1 MSYGFYALLAFI
13 PILIALILMVG
24 LRWPS
29 TRAMPIAWIS
39 AAILAFS
46 VWELEPLR
54 IAALSIQ
61 GFITAAGVLIIVFGA
76 LLIYYTLQ
84 ASGAMETI
92 QAGMQ
97 KITPDRRLQAII
109 IGFMFGAFI
118 EGAAGFGTPAALAAP
133 LLMGLGFPP
142 LCAAIICLVFNSVPV
157 TFGAVGTPVIQ
168 GFIPI
173 QNMAYSVLITINP
186 NAINFDVFKHIGEF
200 ATLMHLP
207 MLFLLPIGMLGF
219 MTRYFGK
226 NKSWKEG
233 FAVWKYCLMASV
245 CFGIPYLIIAWTLG
259 PEIPSLIGG
268 LLGLGVLVFLTKKGI
283 FVPKDVWVFESQ
295 DKWDREWSGSI
306 HTEDVKEFKEHMS
319 QVKAWMP
326 YILCGLFLVI
336 TRVPQFGLKAIVTD
350 PMFNIGLSNI
360 LGVEGISSYI
370 AILNLPGTIPFILVS
385 IITIFIHGM
394 LKDDEIGSNKVSTAW
409 GTAIRKMT
417 APTIALL
424 SAVALVSIFR
434 GTDATTVKELIY
446 HGRGVSMPLAMAI
459 TISDF
464 TGSAWPLL
472 ASYIGGL
479 GAFITGSNTV
489 SDLLFSNFQWDVAQ
503 TLNYNYWQS
512 IVILAAQGV
521 GGAMG
526 NMICVHNVVSVCAV
540 LGMIGH
546 EGAIIRRTFWPFL
559 IYGIPAG
566 IIAILLVN
574 GLIL

>member
-1 MSYGFYALLAFI
+1 MSFGFYAVLAFI

-29 TRAMPIAWIS
+29 TRAMPLAWLS
-39 AAILAFS
+39 AAVLAFA
-46 VWELEPLR
+46 VWDLDVIR
-54 IAALSIQ
+54 IAALSVQ
-61 GFITAAGVLIIVFGA
+61 GFITAFGVLIIVFGA

-168 GFIPI
+168 GFKPI
-173 QNMAYSVLITINP
+173 QDIAYEALKVIAP
-186 NAINFDVFKHIGEF
+186 QAVPADVYNHIGEF
-200 ATLMHLP
+200 VSIMHLP

-219 MTRYFGK
+219 MTRFFGK

-233 FAVWKYCLMASV
+233 FAVWKYCIMASI
-245 CFGIPYLIIAWTLG
+245 CFGIPYIAISWTLG

-268 LLGLGVLVFLTKKGI
+268 LLGLGVLVYLTKKGI
-283 FVPKDVWVFESQ
+283 CVPKDVWLFE
-295 DKWDREWSGSI
+295 DRTHWAADWSGTI
-306 HTEDVKEFKEHMS
+306 TAENVHEFKEHMS

-326 YILCGLFLVI
+326 YILCGLFLVL
-336 TRVPQFGLKAIVTD
+336 TRVPQFGLKSIITD
-350 PMFNIGLSNI
+350 PMFNLGLSNI
-360 LGVEGISSYI
+360 LGVEGVNSYI
-370 AILNLPGTIPFILVS
+370 AVLNLPGTIPFILVS

-394 LKDDEIGSNKVSTAW
+394 MKDDEIGSNKVSRAW
-409 GTAIRKMT
+409 GTAIAKMK

-434 GTDATTVKELIY
+434 GTDATTVEALLY
-446 HGRGVSMPLAMAI
+446 NGRGVSMPLAMAI
-459 TISDF
+459 EISRL
-464 TGSAWPLL
+464 TGDSWALL

-489 SDLLFSNFQWDVAQ
+489 SDLLFANFQWDVAE
-503 TLNYNYWQS
+503 TLGYNYWQS
-512 IVILAAQGV
+512 IYILAAQGV

-546 EGAIIRRTFWPFL
+546 EGAIIRKTFWPFL
-559 IYGIPAG
+559 VYGIPTG
-566 IIAILLVN
+566 IIAFLLAM
-574 GLIL
+574 

>member
-1 MSYGFYALLAFI
+1 MSFGFYAVLAFI

-29 TRAMPIAWIS
+29 TRAMPLAWLS
-39 AAILAFS
+39 AAVLAFA
-46 VWELEPLR
+46 VWDLDVIR
-54 IAALSIQ
+54 IAALSVQ
-61 GFITAAGVLIIVFGA
+61 GFITAFGVLIIVFGA

-168 GFIPI
+168 GFKPI
-173 QNMAYSVLITINP
+173 QDIAYEALKVIDP
-186 NAINFDVFKHIGEF
+186 QAVPADVYNHIGEF
-200 ATLMHLP
+200 VSIMHLP

-219 MTRYFGK
+219 MTRFFGK

-233 FAVWKYCLMASV
+233 FAVWKYCIMASI
-245 CFGIPYLIIAWTLG
+245 CFGIPYIIIAWTLG

-268 LLGLGVLVFLTKKGI
+268 LLGLGVLVFLTKKGVC
-283 FVPKDVWVFESQ
+283 VPKDVWLFE
-295 DKWDREWSGSI
+295 DRTHWAADWSGTI
-306 HTEDVKEFKEHMS
+306 TAENVHEFKEHMS

-326 YILCGLFLVI
+326 YILCGLFLVL
-336 TRVPQFGLKAIVTD
+336 TRVPQFGLKSIITD
-350 PMFNIGLSNI
+350 PMFNLGLSNI
-360 LGVEGISSYI
+360 LGVEGVSSYI

-394 LKDDEIGSNKVSTAW
+394 MKDDEIGSNKVSRAW
-409 GTAIRKMT
+409 GTAIAKMK

-434 GTDATTVKELIY
+434 GTDATTVEALLY
-446 HGRGVSMPLAMAI
+446 NGRGVSMPLAMAI
-459 TISDF
+459 EISRL
-464 TGSAWPLL
+464 TGDSWALL

-489 SDLLFSNFQWDVAQ
+489 SDLLFANFQWDVAE
-503 TLNYNYWQS
+503 TLGYNYWQS
-512 IVILAAQGV
+512 IYILAAQGV

-546 EGAIIRRTFWPFL
+546 EGAIIRKTFWPFL
-559 IYGIPAG
+559 VYGIPTG
-566 IIAILLVN
+566 IIAFLLAM
-574 GLIL
+574 

>member
-1 MSYGFYALLAFI
+1 MSFGFYAVLAFI

-29 TRAMPIAWIS
+29 TRAMPLAWLS
-39 AAILAFS
+39 AAVLAFA
-46 VWELEPLR
+46 VWDLDVIR
-54 IAALSIQ
+54 IAALSVQ
-61 GFITAAGVLIIVFGA
+61 GFITAFGVLIIVFGA

-168 GFIPI
+168 GFKPI
-173 QNMAYSVLITINP
+173 QDIAYEALKVIDP
-186 NAINFDVFKHIGEF
+186 QAVPADVYNHIGQF
-200 ATLMHLP
+200 VSVMHLP

-219 MTRYFGK
+219 MTRFFGK

-233 FAVWKYCLMASV
+233 FAVWKYCIMASI

-268 LLGLGVLVFLTKKGI
+268 LLGLGVLVFLTKKGVC
-283 FVPKDVWVFESQ
+283 VPKDVWLFE
-295 DKWDREWSGSI
+295 DRTHWAADWSGTI
-306 HTEDVKEFKEHMS
+306 TAENVHEFKEHMS

-326 YILCGLFLVI
+326 YILCGLFLVL
-336 TRVPQFGLKAIVTD
+336 TRVPQFGLKSIITD
-350 PMFNIGLSNI
+350 PMFNVGLSNI
-360 LGVEGISSYI
+360 LGVEGVSSYI

-394 LKDDEIGSNKVSTAW
+394 MKDDEIGSNKVSRAW
-409 GTAIRKMT
+409 GTAIAKMK

-434 GTDATTVKELIY
+434 GTDATTVEALLY
-446 HGRGVSMPLAMAI
+446 NGRGVSMPLAMAI
-459 TISDF
+459 EISRL
-464 TGSAWPLL
+464 TGDSWALL

-489 SDLLFSNFQWDVAQ
+489 SDLLFANFQWDVAE
-503 TLNYNYWQS
+503 TLGYNYWQS
-512 IVILAAQGV
+512 IYILAAQGV

-546 EGAIIRRTFWPFL
+546 EGAIIRKTFWPFL
-559 IYGIPAG
+559 VYGIPTG
-566 IIAILLVN
+566 IIAFLLAM
-574 GLIL
+574 

>member
-1 MSYGFYALLAFI
+1 MSFGFYAVLAFI

-29 TRAMPIAWIS
+29 TRAMPLAWLS
-39 AAILAFS
+39 AAVLAFA
-46 VWELEPLR
+46 VWDLDVIR
-54 IAALSIQ
+54 IAALSVQ
-61 GFITAAGVLIIVFGA
+61 GFITAFGVLIIVFGA

-168 GFIPI
+168 GFKPI
-173 QNMAYSVLITINP
+173 QDIAYEALKVIDP
-186 NAINFDVFKHIGEF
+186 QAVPADVYNHIGEF
-200 ATLMHLP
+200 VSIMHLP

-219 MTRYFGK
+219 MTRFFGK

-233 FAVWKYCLMASV
+233 FAVWKYCIMASI
-245 CFGIPYLIIAWTLG
+245 CFGIPYIIIAWTLG

-268 LLGLGVLVFLTKKGI
+268 LLGLGVLVFLTKKGVC
-283 FVPKDVWVFESQ
+283 VPKDVWLFE
-295 DKWDREWSGSI
+295 DRTHWAADWSGTI
-306 HTEDVKEFKEHMS
+306 TAENVHEFKEHMS

-326 YILCGLFLVI
+326 YILCGLFLVL
-336 TRVPQFGLKAIVTD
+336 TRVPQFGLKSIITD
-350 PMFNIGLSNI
+350 PMFNLGLSNI
-360 LGVEGISSYI
+360 LGVEGVSSYI

-394 LKDDEIGSNKVSTAW
+394 MKDDEIGSNKVSRAW
-409 GTAIRKMT
+409 GTAIAKMK

-434 GTDATTVKELIY
+434 GTDATTVEALLY
-446 HGRGVSMPLAMAI
+446 NGRGVSMPLAMAI
-459 TISDF
+459 EISRL
-464 TGSAWPLL
+464 TGDSWALL

-489 SDLLFSNFQWDVAQ
+489 SDLLFANFQWDVAE
-503 TLNYNYWQS
+503 TLGYNYWQS
-512 IVILAAQGV
+512 IYILAAQGV

-546 EGAIIRRTFWPFL
+546 EGAIIRKTFWPVL
-559 IYGIPAG
+559 VYGIPTG
-566 IIAILLVN
+566 IIAFLLAM
-574 GLIL
+574 

>member
-1 MSYGFYALLAFI
+1 MSFGFYAVLAFI

-29 TRAMPIAWIS
+29 TRAMPLAWLS
-39 AAILAFS
+39 AAVLAFA
-46 VWELEPLR
+46 VWDLDVIR
-54 IAALSIQ
+54 IAALSVQ
-61 GFITAAGVLIIVFGA
+61 GFITAFGVLIIVFGA

-168 GFIPI
+168 GFKPI
-173 QNMAYSVLITINP
+173 QDIAYEALKVIDP
-186 NAINFDVFKHIGEF
+186 QAVPADVYNHIGEF
-200 ATLMHLP
+200 VSIMHLP

-219 MTRYFGK
+219 MTRFFGK

-233 FAVWKYCLMASV
+233 FAVWKYCIMASI
-245 CFGIPYLIIAWTLG
+245 CFGIPYIAISWTLG

-268 LLGLGVLVFLTKKGI
+268 LLGLGVLVYLTKKGI
-283 FVPKDVWVFESQ
+283 CVPKDVWLFE
-295 DKWDREWSGSI
+295 DRTHWAADWSGTI
-306 HTEDVKEFKEHMS
+306 TAENVHEFKEHMS

-326 YILCGLFLVI
+326 YILCGLFLVL
-336 TRVPQFGLKAIVTD
+336 TRVPQFGLKSIITD
-350 PMFNIGLSNI
+350 PMFNLGLSNI
-360 LGVEGISSYI
+360 LGVEGVNSYI
-370 AILNLPGTIPFILVS
+370 AVLNLPGTIPFILVS

-394 LKDDEIGSNKVSTAW
+394 MKDDEIGSNKVSRAW
-409 GTAIRKMT
+409 GTAIAKMK

-434 GTDATTVKELIY
+434 GTDATTVEALLY
-446 HGRGVSMPLAMAI
+446 NGRGVSMPLAMAI
-459 TISDF
+459 EISRL
-464 TGSAWPLL
+464 TGDSWALL

-489 SDLLFSNFQWDVAQ
+489 SDLLFANFQWDVAE
-503 TLNYNYWQS
+503 TLGYNYWQS
-512 IVILAAQGV
+512 IYILAAQGV

-546 EGAIIRRTFWPFL
+546 EGAIIRKTFWPFL
-559 IYGIPAG
+559 VYGIDRKS
-566 IIAILLVN
+566 VV
-574 GLIL
+574 

>member
-1 MSYGFYALLAFI
+1 MSFGFYAVLAFI

-29 TRAMPIAWIS
+29 TRAMPLAWLS
-39 AAILAFS
+39 AAVLAFA
-46 VWELEPLR
+46 VWDLDVIR
-54 IAALSIQ
+54 IAALSVQ
-61 GFITAAGVLIIVFGA
+61 GFITAFGVLIIVFGA

-168 GFIPI
+168 GFKPI
-173 QNMAYSVLITINP
+173 QDIAYEALKVIDP
-186 NAINFDVFKHIGEF
+186 QAVPADVYNHIGEF
-200 ATLMHLP
+200 VSIMHLP

-219 MTRYFGK
+219 MTRFFGK

-233 FAVWKYCLMASV
+233 FAVWKYCIMASI

-268 LLGLGVLVFLTKKGI
+268 LLGLGVLVFLTKKGVC
-283 FVPKDVWVFESQ
+283 VPKDVWLFE
-295 DKWDREWSGSI
+295 DRTHWAADWSGTI
-306 HTEDVKEFKEHMS
+306 TAENVHEFKEHMS

-326 YILCGLFLVI
+326 YILCGLFLVL
-336 TRVPQFGLKAIVTD
+336 TRVPQFGLKSIITD
-350 PMFNIGLSNI
+350 PMFNVGLSNI
-360 LGVEGISSYI
+360 LGVEGVSSYI

-394 LKDDEIGSNKVSTAW
+394 MKDDEIGSNKVSRAW
-409 GTAIRKMT
+409 GTAIAKMK

-434 GTDATTVKELIY
+434 GTDATTVEALIY
-446 HGRGVSMPLAMAI
+446 NGRGVSMPLAMAI
-459 TISDF
+459 EISRL
-464 TGSAWPLL
+464 TGDSWALL

-489 SDLLFSNFQWDVAQ
+489 SDLLFANFQWDVAQ
-503 TLNYNYWQS
+503 TLGYDYWQS
-512 IVILAAQGV
+512 IYILAAQGV

-546 EGAIIRRTFWPFL
+546 EGAIIRKTFWPFL
-559 IYGIPAG
+559 VYGIPTG
-566 IIAILLVN
+566 IIAFLLAM
-574 GLIL
+574 

>member
-1 MSYGFYALLAFI
+1 MSFGFYAVLAFI

-29 TRAMPIAWIS
+29 TRAMPLAWLS
-39 AAILAFS
+39 AAVLAFA
-46 VWELEPLR
+46 VWDLDVIR
-54 IAALSIQ
+54 IAALSVQ
-61 GFITAAGVLIIVFGA
+61 GFITAFGVLIIVFGA

-168 GFIPI
+168 GFKPI
-173 QNMAYSVLITINP
+173 QDIAYEALKVIDP
-186 NAINFDVFKHIGEF
+186 QAVPADVYNHIGEF
-200 ATLMHLP
+200 VSIMHLP

-219 MTRYFGK
+219 MTRFFGK

-233 FAVWKYCLMASV
+233 FAVWKYCIMASI

-268 LLGLGVLVFLTKKGI
+268 LLGLGVLVFLTKKGVC
-283 FVPKDVWVFESQ
+283 VPKDVWLFE
-295 DKWDREWSGSI
+295 DRTHWAADWSGTI
-306 HTEDVKEFKEHMS
+306 TAENVHEFKEHMS

-326 YILCGLFLVI
+326 YILCGLFLVL
-336 TRVPQFGLKAIVTD
+336 TRVPQFGLKSIITD
-350 PMFNIGLSNI
+350 PMFNLGLSNI
-360 LGVEGISSYI
+360 LGVEGVNSYI
-370 AILNLPGTIPFILVS
+370 AVLNLPGTIPFILVS

-394 LKDDEIGSNKVSTAW
+394 MKDDEIGSNKVSRAW
-409 GTAIRKMT
+409 GTAIAKMK

-434 GTDATTVKELIY
+434 GTDATTVEALIY
-446 HGRGVSMPLAMAI
+446 NGRGVSMPLAMAI
-459 TISDF
+459 EISRL
-464 TGSAWPLL
+464 TGDSWALL

-489 SDLLFSNFQWDVAQ
+489 SDLLFANFQWDVAE
-503 TLNYNYWQS
+503 TLGYNYWQS
-512 IVILAAQGV
+512 IYILAAQGV

-546 EGAIIRRTFWPFL
+546 EGAIIRKTFWPFL
-559 IYGIPAG
+559 VYGIPTG
-566 IIAILLVN
+566 IIAFLLAM
-574 GLIL
+574 

>member
-1 MSYGFYALLAFI
+1 MSFGFYALLAFI

-24 LRWPS
+24 MRWPS
-29 TRAMPIAWIS
+29 TRAMPLAWIS
-39 AAILAFS
+39 AAVLAYA
-46 VWELEPLR
+46 VWDLDFVR
-54 IAALSIQ
+54 IAALSVQ
-61 GFITAAGVLIIVFGA
+61 GFITAFGVLIIVFGA

-84 ASGAMETI
+84 TSGAMETI

-142 LCAAIICLVFNSVPV
+142 LCAAVICLVFNSVPV

-168 GFIPI
+168 GFSPI
-173 QNMAYSVLITINP
+173 QNMAFDVLKTIDP
-186 NAINFDVFKHIGEF
+186 NAVPFDVFKHIGEYV
-200 ATLMHLP
+200 TLMHLP

-219 MTRYFGK
+219 MTRFFGK

-245 CFGIPYLIIAWTLG
+245 CFGVPYLLLAWTLG

-268 LLGLGVLVFLTKKGI
+268 LVGLGVLVYLTKKGVC
-283 FVPKDVWVFESQ
+283 VPKDVWIFE
-295 DKWDREWSGSI
+295 DREHWNPEWTGIIKAENI
-306 HTEDVKEFKEHMS
+306 HEFKEHMS
-319 QVKAWMP
+319 QLKAWMP
-326 YILCGLFLVI
+326 YILCGVFLVL
-336 TRVPQFGLKAIVTD
+336 TRVPQFGLKALIND
-350 PMFNIGLSNI
+350 PMFNFGMSDIF
-360 LGVEGISSYI
+360 GVEGVSSYI
-370 AILNLPGTIPFILVS
+370 AVLNLPGTIPFILVS

-394 LKDDEIGSNKVSTAW
+394 TKNDEIGSNKVSRAW
-409 GTAIRKMT
+409 GTAIQKMT

-434 GTDATTVKELIY
+434 GTEATTVEALMY

-459 TISDF
+459 TISEL
-464 TGSAWPLL
+464 TGDSWALL

-489 SDLLFSNFQWDVAQ
+489 SDLLFSNFQWDVAV
-503 TLNYNYWQS
+503 TLGYDYWQS
-512 IVILAAQGV
+512 IAILAAQAV

-566 IIAILLVN
+566 IIAFMLVM
-574 GLIL
+574 

>member
-1 MSYGFYALLAFI
+1 MSFGFYAVLAFI
-13 PILIALILMVG
+13 PILIALVLMVG
-24 LRWPS
+24 MRWPS
-29 TRAMPIAWIS
+29 TRAMPLAWI
-39 AAILAFS
+39 AAAVLAFS
-46 VWELEPLR
+46 VWQLDAVR

-61 GFITAAGVLIIVFGA
+61 GFITAFGVLIIVFGA

-84 ASGAMETI
+84 TSGAMETI

-168 GFIPI
+168 GFSPI
-173 QNMAYSVLITINP
+173 QNMAFEALQKLDP
-186 NAINFDVFKHIGEF
+186 NAVPFDIYKHIGEF
-200 ATLMHLP
+200 VTLMHLP

-219 MTRYFGK
+219 MTRFFGK
-226 NKSWKEG
+226 NKSWAEG
-233 FAVWKYCLMASV
+233 FAVWKYCIMASV
-245 CFGIPYLIIAWTLG
+245 CFGVPYLIIAWTLG

-268 LLGLGVLVFLTKKGI
+268 LVGLGVLVFLTKKGVC
-283 FVPKDVWVFESQ
+283 VPKDVWLFE
-295 DKWDREWSGSI
+295 DRDHWNPEWTGIIKAENI
-306 HTEDVKEFKEHMS
+306 HEFKEHMS
-319 QVKAWMP
+319 QLKAWMP
-326 YILCGLFLVI
+326 YILCGFFLVI
-336 TRVPQFGLKAIVTD
+336 TRVPQFGLKAFIND
-350 PMFNIGLSNI
+350 PMFNLGLSNI
-360 LGVEGISSYI
+360 LGVEGVSSYI
-370 AILNLPGTIPFILVS
+370 AVLNLPGTIPFILVS
-385 IITIFIHGM
+385 IITIFMHGM
-394 LKDDEIGSNKVSTAW
+394 LKDDEIGSNKVSRAW
-409 GTAIRKMT
+409 GTAMHKMI

-434 GTDATTVKELIY
+434 GTDATTVESLMY

-459 TISDF
+459 TISEL
-464 TGSAWPLL
+464 TGDAWSLL

-503 TLNYNYWQS
+503 TLGYDYWQS
-512 IVILAAQGV
+512 AVILAAQGV

-566 IIAILLVN
+566 IIAFILVM
-574 GLIL
+574 

>member
-1 MSYGFYALLAFI
+1 MSFGFYAVLAFI

-29 TRAMPIAWIS
+29 TRAMPLAWLS
-39 AAILAFS
+39 AAVLAFA
-46 VWELEPLR
+46 VWDLDVIR
-54 IAALSIQ
+54 IAALSVQ
-61 GFITAAGVLIIVFGA
+61 GFITAFGVLIIVFGA

-168 GFIPI
+168 GFKPI
-173 QNMAYSVLITINP
+173 QDIAYEALKVIDP
-186 NAINFDVFKHIGEF
+186 QAVPADVYNHIGEF
-200 ATLMHLP
+200 VSIMHLP

-219 MTRYFGK
+219 MTRFFGK

-233 FAVWKYCLMASV
+233 FAVWKYCIMASV
-245 CFGIPYLIIAWTLG
+245 CFGIPYIAISWTLG

-268 LLGLGVLVFLTKKGI
+268 LLGLGVLVYLTKKGI
-283 FVPKDVWVFESQ
+283 CVPKDVWLFE
-295 DKWDREWSGSI
+295 DRTHWAADWSGTI
-306 HTEDVKEFKEHMS
+306 TAENVHEFKEHMS

-326 YILCGLFLVI
+326 YILCGLFLVL
-336 TRVPQFGLKAIVTD
+336 TRVPQFGLKSIITD
-350 PMFNIGLSNI
+350 PMFNLGLSNI
-360 LGVEGISSYI
+360 LGVEGVNSYI
-370 AILNLPGTIPFILVS
+370 AVLNLPGTIPFILVS

-394 LKDDEIGSNKVSTAW
+394 MKDDEIGSNKVSRAW
-409 GTAIRKMT
+409 GTAIAKMK

-434 GTDATTVKELIY
+434 GTDATTVEALLY
-446 HGRGVSMPLAMAI
+446 NGRGVSMPLAMAI
-459 TISDF
+459 EISRL
-464 TGSAWPLL
+464 TGDSWALL

-489 SDLLFSNFQWDVAQ
+489 SDLLFANFQWDVAQ
-503 TLNYNYWQS
+503 TLGYNYWQS
-512 IVILAAQGV
+512 IYILAAQGV

-546 EGAIIRRTFWPFL
+546 EGAIIRKTFWPFL
-559 IYGIPAG
+559 VYGIPTG
-566 IIAILLVN
+566 IIAFLLAM
-574 GLIL
+574 

>member
-1 MSYGFYALLAFI
+1 MSFGFYALLAFI
-13 PILIALILMVG
+13 PILVALVLMVG

-29 TRAMPIAWIS
+29 TRAMPLAWIT
-39 AAILAFS
+39 AAILAFV
-46 VWELEPLR
+46 VWKLDPLR
-54 IAALSIQ
+54 IAALSVQ
-61 GFITAAGVLIIVFGA
+61 GFITAFGVLIIVFGA

-142 LCAAIICLVFNSVPV
+142 LCAAVICLVFNSVPV
-157 TFGAVGTPVIQ
+157 TFGAVGTPVLQ
-168 GFIPI
+168 GFKPI
-173 QNMAYSVLITINP
+173 QDIAFQALQSLEASPAQM
-186 NAINFDVFKHIGEF
+186 DVFNHIGEYVS
-200 ATLMHLP
+200 LMHLP

-219 MTRYFGK
+219 MTRFFGK
-226 NKSWKEG
+226 NKSWAEG
-233 FAVWKYCLMASV
+233 FAVWKYCIMASF
-245 CFGIPYLIIAWTLG
+245 CFGIPYIIIAWTVG

-268 LLGLGVLVFLTKKGI
+268 LLGLGVLVYLTKKGI
-283 FVPKDVWVFESQ
+283 CVPKNVWVFE
-295 DKWDREWSGSI
+295 DKSTWDPEWSGSI
-306 HTEDVKEFKEHMS
+306 ATEDVQEFKEHMS
-319 QVKAWMP
+319 QLKAWMP

-336 TRVPQFGLKAIVTD
+336 TRVPQFGLKAIITD
-350 PMFNIGLSNI
+350 PMFNLGLSNI
-360 LGVEGISSYI
+360 FGVEGVSSYI
-370 AILNLPGTIPFILVS
+370 AILNLPGTIPFILVA

-394 LKDDEIGSNKVSTAW
+394 TKDDEIGSNKVSRAW
-409 GTAIRKMT
+409 GTAIVKMK

-434 GTDATTVKELIY
+434 GTDATTVEALIY

-459 TISDF
+459 TISEL
-464 TGSAWPLL
+464 TGDAWALL

-489 SDLLFSNFQWDVAQ
+489 SDLLFCNFQWDVAQ
-503 TLNYNYWQS
+503 TLSYNYWQS

-546 EGAIIRRTFWPFL
+546 EGAIIRKTFWPFL
-559 IYGIPAG
+559 IYGIPTG
-566 IIAILLVN
+566 IIAYLLVM
-574 GLIL
+574 

>member
-1 MSYGFYALLAFI
+1 MSFGFYAVLAFI

-29 TRAMPIAWIS
+29 TRAMPLAWLS
-39 AAILAFS
+39 AAVLAFA
-46 VWELEPLR
+46 VWDLDVIR
-54 IAALSIQ
+54 IAALSVQ
-61 GFITAAGVLIIVFGA
+61 GFITAFGVLIIVFGA

-168 GFIPI
+168 GFKPI
-173 QNMAYSVLITINP
+173 QDIAYEALKVIDP
-186 NAINFDVFKHIGEF
+186 QAVPADVYNHIGEF
-200 ATLMHLP
+200 VSIMHLP

-219 MTRYFGK
+219 MTRFFGK

-233 FAVWKYCLMASV
+233 FAVWKYCIMASI
-245 CFGIPYLIIAWTLG
+245 CFGIPYIAISWTLG

-268 LLGLGVLVFLTKKGI
+268 LLGLGVLVYLTKKGI
-283 FVPKDVWVFESQ
+283 CVPKDVWLFE
-295 DKWDREWSGSI
+295 DRTHWAADWSGTI
-306 HTEDVKEFKEHMS
+306 TAENVHEFKEHMS

-326 YILCGLFLVI
+326 YILCGLFLVL
-336 TRVPQFGLKAIVTD
+336 TRVPQFGLKSIITD
-350 PMFNIGLSNI
+350 PMFNLGLSNI
-360 LGVEGISSYI
+360 LGVEGVNSYI
-370 AILNLPGTIPFILVS
+370 AVLNLPGTIPFILVS

-394 LKDDEIGSNKVSTAW
+394 MKDDEIGSNKVSRAW
-409 GTAIRKMT
+409 GTAIAKMK

-434 GTDATTVKELIY
+434 GTDATTVEALLY
-446 HGRGVSMPLAMAI
+446 NGRGVSMPLAMAI
-459 TISDF
+459 EISRL
-464 TGSAWPLL
+464 TGDSWALL

-489 SDLLFSNFQWDVAQ
+489 SDLLFANFQWDVAE
-503 TLNYNYWQS
+503 TLGYNYWQS
-512 IVILAAQGV
+512 IYILAAQGV

-546 EGAIIRRTFWPFL
+546 EGAIIRKTFWPFL
-559 IYGIPAG
+559 VYGIPTG
-566 IIAILLVN
+566 IIAFLLAM
-574 GLIL
+574 

>member
-1 MSYGFYALLAFI
+1 MSFGFYAVLAFI

-29 TRAMPIAWIS
+29 TRAMPLAWLS
-39 AAILAFS
+39 AAVLAFA
-46 VWELEPLR
+46 VWDLDVIR
-54 IAALSIQ
+54 IAALSVQ
-61 GFITAAGVLIIVFGA
+61 GFITAFGVLIIVFGA

-168 GFIPI
+168 GFKPI
-173 QNMAYSVLITINP
+173 QDIAYEALKVIDP
-186 NAINFDVFKHIGEF
+186 QAVPADVYNHIGEF
-200 ATLMHLP
+200 VSIMHLP

-219 MTRYFGK
+219 MTRFFGK

-233 FAVWKYCLMASV
+233 FAVWKYCIMASI
-245 CFGIPYLIIAWTLG
+245 CFGIPYIAISWTLG
-259 PEIPSLIGG
+259 PELPSRIGG
-268 LLGLGVLVFLTKKGI
+268 LLGLGVLVYLTKKGI
-283 FVPKDVWVFESQ
+283 CVPKDVWLFE
-295 DKWDREWSGSI
+295 DRTHWAADWSGTI
-306 HTEDVKEFKEHMS
+306 TAENVHEFKEHMS

-326 YILCGLFLVI
+326 YILCGLFLVL
-336 TRVPQFGLKAIVTD
+336 TRVPQFGLKSIITD
-350 PMFNIGLSNI
+350 PMFNLGLSNI
-360 LGVEGISSYI
+360 LGVEGVNSYI
-370 AILNLPGTIPFILVS
+370 AVLNLPGTIPFILVS

-394 LKDDEIGSNKVSTAW
+394 MKDDEIGSNKVSRAW
-409 GTAIRKMT
+409 GTAIAKMK

-434 GTDATTVKELIY
+434 GTDATTVEALLY
-446 HGRGVSMPLAMAI
+446 NGRGVSMPLAMAI
-459 TISDF
+459 EISRL
-464 TGSAWPLL
+464 TGDSWALL

-489 SDLLFSNFQWDVAQ
+489 SDLLFANFQWDVAE
-503 TLNYNYWQS
+503 TLGYNYWQS
-512 IVILAAQGV
+512 IYILAAQGV

-546 EGAIIRRTFWPFL
+546 EGAIIRKTFWPFL
-559 IYGIPAG
+559 VYGIPTG
-566 IIAILLVN
+566 IIAFLLAM
-574 GLIL
+574 

>member
-1 MSYGFYALLAFI
+1 MSFGFYALLAFI
-13 PILIALILMVG
+13 PILIALVLMVG
-24 LRWPS
+24 MRWPS

-39 AAILAFS
+39 AAVLAYA
-46 VWELEPLR
+46 VWDLDAVR
-54 IAALSIQ
+54 IAALSVQ
-61 GFITAAGVLIIVFGA
+61 GFITAFGVLIIVFGA

-84 ASGAMETI
+84 TSGAMETI

-168 GFIPI
+168 GFSPI
-173 QNMAYSVLITINP
+173 QNMAFEVLKTINP
-186 NAINFDVFKHIGEF
+186 NAVPFDVFKHIGEF
-200 ATLMHLP
+200 VTLMHLP

-245 CFGIPYLIIAWTLG
+245 CFGIPYLILAWTLG

-268 LLGLGVLVFLTKKGI
+268 LVGLGVLVFLTKKGVC
-283 FVPKDVWVFESQ
+283 VPKDIWVFE
-295 DKWDREWSGSI
+295 DREQWNPEWTGIIKAENI
-306 HTEDVKEFKEHMS
+306 HEFKEHMS
-319 QVKAWMP
+319 QLKAWMP
-326 YILCGLFLVI
+326 YILCGVFLVL
-336 TRVPQFGLKAIVTD
+336 TRVPQFGLKALIND
-350 PMFNIGLSNI
+350 PMFNLGMSNI
-360 LGVEGISSYI
+360 FGVEGVSSYI
-370 AILNLPGTIPFILVS
+370 AVLNLPGTIPFILVS
-385 IITIFIHGM
+385 VITIFIHGM
-394 LKDDEIGSNKVSTAW
+394 TKNDEIGSNKVSRAW
-409 GTAIRKMT
+409 GTAIQKMT

-434 GTDATTVKELIY
+434 GTEATTVEALMY

-459 TISDF
+459 TISEF
-464 TGSAWPLL
+464 TGDSWALL

-489 SDLLFSNFQWDVAQ
+489 SDLLFSNFQWDVAL
-503 TLNYNYWQS
+503 TLGYDYWQS
-512 IVILAAQGV
+512 IAILAAQGV

-559 IYGIPAG
+559 IYGIPTG
-566 IIAILLVN
+566 IIAFMLVM
-574 GLIL
+574 

>member
-1 MSYGFYALLAFI
+1 MSFGFYAVLAFI

-29 TRAMPIAWIS
+29 TRAMPLAWLS
-39 AAILAFS
+39 AAVLAFA
-46 VWELEPLR
+46 VWDLDVIR
-54 IAALSIQ
+54 IAALSVQ
-61 GFITAAGVLIIVFGA
+61 GFITAFGVLIIVFGA

-168 GFIPI
+168 GFKPI
-173 QNMAYSVLITINP
+173 QDIAFEVLKTIDP
-186 NAINFDVFKHIGEF
+186 QAVPADVYNHIGQF
-200 ATLMHLP
+200 VSIMHLP

-219 MTRYFGK
+219 MTRFFGK

-233 FAVWKYCLMASV
+233 FAVWKYCIMASI

-268 LLGLGVLVFLTKKGI
+268 LLGLGVLVFLTKKGVC
-283 FVPKDVWVFESQ
+283 VPKDVWLFE
-295 DKWDREWSGSI
+295 DRTHWAADWSGTI
-306 HTEDVKEFKEHMS
+306 TAENVHEFKEHMS

-326 YILCGLFLVI
+326 YILCGLFLVL
-336 TRVPQFGLKAIVTD
+336 TRVPQFGLKSIITD
-350 PMFNIGLSNI
+350 PMFNLGLSNI
-360 LGVEGISSYI
+360 LGVEGVNSYI
-370 AILNLPGTIPFILVS
+370 AVLNLPGTIPFILVS

-394 LKDDEIGSNKVSTAW
+394 MKDDEIGSNKVSRAW
-409 GTAIRKMT
+409 GTAIAKMK

-434 GTDATTVKELIY
+434 GTDATTVEALLY
-446 HGRGVSMPLAMAI
+446 NGRGVSMPLAMAI
-459 TISDF
+459 EISRL
-464 TGSAWPLL
+464 TGDSWALL

-489 SDLLFSNFQWDVAQ
+489 SDLLFANFQWDVAE
-503 TLNYNYWQS
+503 TLGYNYWQS
-512 IVILAAQGV
+512 IYILAAQGV

-546 EGAIIRRTFWPFL
+546 EGAIIRKTFWPFL
-559 IYGIPAG
+559 VYGIPTG
-566 IIAILLVN
+566 IIAFLLAM
-574 GLIL
+574 

>member
-1 MSYGFYALLAFI
+1 MSFGFYAVLAFI

-29 TRAMPIAWIS
+29 TRAMPLAWLS
-39 AAILAFS
+39 AAVLAFA
-46 VWELEPLR
+46 VWDLDAVR

-61 GFITAAGVLIIVFGA
+61 GFITAFGVLIIVFGA

-168 GFIPI
+168 GFKPI
-173 QNMAYSVLITINP
+173 QDIAFEALKTIDP
-186 NAINFDVFKHIGEF
+186 QAVPADVYNHIGQF
-200 ATLMHLP
+200 VSVMHLP

-219 MTRYFGK
+219 MTRFFGK

-233 FAVWKYCLMASV
+233 FAVWKYCIMASV
-245 CFGIPYLIIAWTLG
+245 CFGIPYIAISWTLG

-268 LLGLGVLVFLTKKGI
+268 LLGLGVLVYLTKKGI
-283 FVPKDVWVFESQ
+283 CVPKDVWLFE
-295 DKWDREWSGSI
+295 DRTHWAADWSGTI
-306 HTEDVKEFKEHMS
+306 TAENVHEFKEHMS

-326 YILCGLFLVI
+326 YILCGLFLVL
-336 TRVPQFGLKAIVTD
+336 TRVPQFGLKSIITD
-350 PMFNIGLSNI
+350 PMFNLGLSNI
-360 LGVEGISSYI
+360 LGVEGVNSYI
-370 AILNLPGTIPFILVS
+370 AVLNLPGTIPFILVS

-394 LKDDEIGSNKVSTAW
+394 MKDDEIGSNKVSRAW
-409 GTAIRKMT
+409 GTAIAKMK

-434 GTDATTVKELIY
+434 GTDATTVEALLY
-446 HGRGVSMPLAMAI
+446 NGRGVSMPLAMAI
-459 TISDF
+459 EISRL
-464 TGSAWPLL
+464 TGDSWALL

-489 SDLLFSNFQWDVAQ
+489 SDLLFANFQWDVAE
-503 TLNYNYWQS
+503 TLGYNYWQS
-512 IVILAAQGV
+512 IYILAAQGV

-546 EGAIIRRTFWPFL
+546 EGAIIRKTFWPFL
-559 IYGIPAG
+559 VYGIPTG
-566 IIAILLVN
+566 IIAFLLA
-574 GLIL
+574 L

>member
-1 MSYGFYALLAFI
+1 MSFGFYAVLAFI

-29 TRAMPIAWIS
+29 TRAMPLAWLS
-39 AAILAFS
+39 AAVLAFA
-46 VWELEPLR
+46 VWDLDVIR
-54 IAALSIQ
+54 IAALSVQ
-61 GFITAAGVLIIVFGA
+61 GFITAFGVLIIVFGA

-168 GFIPI
+168 GFKPI
-173 QNMAYSVLITINP
+173 QDIAYEALKVIDP
-186 NAINFDVFKHIGEF
+186 QAVPADVYNHIGQF
-200 ATLMHLP
+200 VSVMHLP

-219 MTRYFGK
+219 MTRFFGK

-233 FAVWKYCLMASV
+233 FAVWKYCIMASI

-268 LLGLGVLVFLTKKGI
+268 LLGLGVLVFLTKKGVC
-283 FVPKDVWVFESQ
+283 VPKDVWLFE
-295 DKWDREWSGSI
+295 DRTHWAADWSGTI
-306 HTEDVKEFKEHMS
+306 TAENVHEFKEHMS

-326 YILCGLFLVI
+326 YILCGLFLVL
-336 TRVPQFGLKAIVTD
+336 TRVPQFGLKSIITD
-350 PMFNIGLSNI
+350 PMFNVGLSNI
-360 LGVEGISSYI
+360 LGVEGVSSYI

-394 LKDDEIGSNKVSTAW
+394 MKDDEIGSNKVSRAW
-409 GTAIRKMT
+409 GTAIAKMK

-434 GTDATTVKELIY
+434 GTDATTVEALIY
-446 HGRGVSMPLAMAI
+446 NGRGVSMPLAMAI
-459 TISDF
+459 EISRL
-464 TGSAWPLL
+464 TGDSWALL

-489 SDLLFSNFQWDVAQ
+489 SDLLFANFQWDVAE
-503 TLNYNYWQS
+503 TLGYNYWQS
-512 IVILAAQGV
+512 IYILAAQGV

-546 EGAIIRRTFWPFL
+546 EGAIIRKTFWPFL
-559 IYGIPAG
+559 VYGIPTG
-566 IIAILLVN
+566 IIAFLLAM
-574 GLIL
+574 

>member
-1 MSYGFYALLAFI
+1 MSFGFYAVLAFI

-29 TRAMPIAWIS
+29 TRAMPLAWLS
-39 AAILAFS
+39 AAVLAFA
-46 VWELEPLR
+46 VWDLDVIR
-54 IAALSIQ
+54 IAALSVQ
-61 GFITAAGVLIIVFGA
+61 GFITAFGVLIIVFGA

-168 GFIPI
+168 GFKPI
-173 QNMAYSVLITINP
+173 QDIAYEALKVIDP
-186 NAINFDVFKHIGEF
+186 QAVPADVYNHIGEF
-200 ATLMHLP
+200 VSIMHLP

-219 MTRYFGK
+219 MTRFFGK

-233 FAVWKYCLMASV
+233 FAVWKYCIMASI
-245 CFGIPYLIIAWTLG
+245 CFGIPYIAISWTLG

-268 LLGLGVLVFLTKKGI
+268 LLGLGVLVYLTKKGI
-283 FVPKDVWVFESQ
+283 CVPKDVWLFE
-295 DKWDREWSGSI
+295 DRTHWAADWSGTI
-306 HTEDVKEFKEHMS
+306 TAENVHEFKEHMS

-326 YILCGLFLVI
+326 YILCGLFLVL
-336 TRVPQFGLKAIVTD
+336 TRVPQFGLKSIITD
-350 PMFNIGLSNI
+350 PMFNLGLSNI
-360 LGVEGISSYI
+360 LGVEGVNSYI
-370 AILNLPGTIPFILVS
+370 AVLNLPGTIPFILVS

-394 LKDDEIGSNKVSTAW
+394 MKDDEIGSNKVSRAW
-409 GTAIRKMT
+409 GTAIAKMK

-434 GTDATTVKELIY
+434 GTDATTVEALLY
-446 HGRGVSMPLAMAI
+446 NGRGVSMPLAMAI
-459 TISDF
+459 EISRL
-464 TGSAWPLL
+464 TGDSWALL

-489 SDLLFSNFQWDVAQ
+489 SDLLFANFQWDVAEA
-503 TLNYNYWQS
+503 LGYNYWQS
-512 IVILAAQGV
+512 IYILAAQGV

-546 EGAIIRRTFWPFL
+546 EGAIIRKTFWPFL
-559 IYGIPAG
+559 VYGIPTG
-566 IIAILLVN
+566 IIAFLLAM
-574 GLIL
+574 

>member
-1 MSYGFYALLAFI
+1 MSFGFYAVLAFI

-29 TRAMPIAWIS
+29 TRAMPLAWLS
-39 AAILAFS
+39 AAVLAFA
-46 VWELEPLR
+46 VWDLDVIR
-54 IAALSIQ
+54 IAALSVQ
-61 GFITAAGVLIIVFGA
+61 GFITAFGVLIIVFGA

-168 GFIPI
+168 GFKPI
-173 QNMAYSVLITINP
+173 QDIAYEALKVIDP
-186 NAINFDVFKHIGEF
+186 QAVPADVYNHIGEF
-200 ATLMHLP
+200 VSIMHLP

-219 MTRYFGK
+219 MTRFFGK

-233 FAVWKYCLMASV
+233 FAVWKYCIMASV
-245 CFGIPYLIIAWTLG
+245 CFGIPYIAISWTLG

-268 LLGLGVLVFLTKKGI
+268 LLGLGVLVYLTKKGI
-283 FVPKDVWVFESQ
+283 CVPKDVWLFE
-295 DKWDREWSGSI
+295 DRTHWAADWSGTI
-306 HTEDVKEFKEHMS
+306 TAENVHEFKEHMS

-326 YILCGLFLVI
+326 YILCGLFLVL
-336 TRVPQFGLKAIVTD
+336 TRVPQFGLKSIITD
-350 PMFNIGLSNI
+350 PMFNLGLSNI
-360 LGVEGISSYI
+360 LGVEGVNSYI
-370 AILNLPGTIPFILVS
+370 AVLNLPGTIPFILVS

-394 LKDDEIGSNKVSTAW
+394 MKDDEIGSNKVSRAW
-409 GTAIRKMT
+409 GTAIAKMK

-434 GTDATTVKELIY
+434 GTDATTVEALIY
-446 HGRGVSMPLAMAI
+446 NGRGVSMPLAMAI
-459 TISDF
+459 EISRL
-464 TGSAWPLL
+464 TGDSWALL

-489 SDLLFSNFQWDVAQ
+489 SDLLFANFQWDVAE
-503 TLNYNYWQS
+503 TLGYDYWQS
-512 IVILAAQGV
+512 IYILAAQGV

-546 EGAIIRRTFWPFL
+546 EGAIIRKTFWPFL
-559 IYGIPAG
+559 VYGIPTG
-566 IIAILLVN
+566 IIAFLLAM
-574 GLIL
+574 

>member
-1 MSYGFYALLAFI
+1 MSFGFYAVLAFI

-29 TRAMPIAWIS
+29 TRAMPLAWLS
-39 AAILAFS
+39 AAVLAFA
-46 VWELEPLR
+46 VWDLDVIR
-54 IAALSIQ
+54 IAALSVQ
-61 GFITAAGVLIIVFGA
+61 GFITAFGVLIIVFGA

-168 GFIPI
+168 GFKPI
-173 QNMAYSVLITINP
+173 QDIAYEALKVIDP
-186 NAINFDVFKHIGEF
+186 QAVPADVYNHIGEF
-200 ATLMHLP
+200 VSIMHLP

-219 MTRYFGK
+219 MTRFFGK

-233 FAVWKYCLMASV
+233 FAVWKYCIMASI
-245 CFGIPYLIIAWTLG
+245 CFGIPYIIIAWTLG

-268 LLGLGVLVFLTKKGI
+268 LLGLGVLVFLTKKGVC
-283 FVPKDVWVFESQ
+283 VPKDVWLFE
-295 DKWDREWSGSI
+295 DRTHWAADWSGTI
-306 HTEDVKEFKEHMS
+306 TAENVHEFKEHMS

-326 YILCGLFLVI
+326 YILCGLFLVL
-336 TRVPQFGLKAIVTD
+336 TRVPQFGLKSIITD
-350 PMFNIGLSNI
+350 PMFNVGLSNI
-360 LGVEGISSYI
+360 LGVEGVSSYI

-394 LKDDEIGSNKVSTAW
+394 MKDDEIGSNKVSRAW
-409 GTAIRKMT
+409 GTAIAKMK

-434 GTDATTVKELIY
+434 GTDATTVEALLY
-446 HGRGVSMPLAMAI
+446 NGRGVSMPLAMAI
-459 TISDF
+459 EISRL
-464 TGSAWPLL
+464 TGDSWALL

-489 SDLLFSNFQWDVAQ
+489 SDLLFANFQWDVAE
-503 TLNYNYWQS
+503 TLGYDYWQS
-512 IVILAAQGV
+512 IYILAAQGV

-546 EGAIIRRTFWPFL
+546 EGAIIRKTFWPFL
-559 IYGIPAG
+559 VYGIPTG
-566 IIAILLVN
+566 IIAFLLAM
-574 GLIL
+574 

>member
-1 MSYGFYALLAFI
+1 MSFGFYAIIAFI
-13 PILIALILMVG
+13 PILVALVLMVG

-29 TRAMPIAWIS
+29 TRAMPLAWIT
-39 AAILAFS
+39 AAILAFV
-46 VWELEPLR
+46 VWKLDPLR
-54 IAALSIQ
+54 IAALSVQ
-61 GFITAAGVLIIVFGA
+61 GFITALGVLIIVFGA

-84 ASGAMETI
+84 TSGAMETI

-157 TFGAVGTPVIQ
+157 TFGAVGTPVLQ
-168 GFIPI
+168 GFKSI
-173 QNMAYSVLITINP
+173 QDIAFEALKAIDP
-186 NAINFDVFKHIGEF
+186 NAVPADIYTHIGEYV
-200 ATLMHLP
+200 TIMHLP
-207 MLFLLPIGMLGF
+207 MLILLPIGMLGF
-219 MTRYFGK
+219 MTRFFGK
-226 NKSWKEG
+226 NKSWAEG
-233 FAVWKYCLMASV
+233 FAVWKYCIMASI
-245 CFGIPYLIIAWTLG
+245 CFGVPYLILAWTVG
-259 PEIPSLIGG
+259 PEIPSLVGG
-268 LLGLGVLVFLTKKGI
+268 LVGLAALVYLTKKGVC
-283 FVPKDVWVFESQ
+283 VPKDVWVFEGR
-295 DKWDREWSGSI
+295 DKWNPEWSGSI
-306 HTEDVKEFKEHMS
+306 ATEDVQEFKEHMS

-326 YILCGLFLVI
+326 YILCGLILVI
-336 TRVPQFGLKAIVTD
+336 TRIPQFGLKAIITD

-360 LGVEGISSYI
+360 FGVQGVSSYI
-370 AILNLPGTIPFILVS
+370 AILNLPGTIPFILVA

-394 LKDDEIGSNKVSTAW
+394 TKDDEIGSNKVSRAW
-409 GTAIRKMT
+409 GTAIAKMK

-434 GTDATTVKELIY
+434 GTDATTVEALMY

-459 TISDF
+459 TISEL
-464 TGSAWPLL
+464 TGESWALL

-489 SDLLFSNFQWDVAQ
+489 SDMLFCNFQWDVAQ
-503 TLNYNYWQS
+503 TLNYGYWQS
-512 IVILAAQGV
+512 IVIAAAQGV

-526 NMICVHNVVSVCAV
+526 NMVCVHNVVSVCAV

-546 EGAIIRRTFWPFL
+546 EGAIIRKTFWPFL
-559 IYGIPAG
+559 IYGIPVG
-566 IIAILLVN
+566 IIAFMLV
-574 GLIL
+574 

>member
-1 MSYGFYALLAFI
+1 MSFGFYAVLAFI

-24 LRWPS
+24 LRWSS
-29 TRAMPIAWIS
+29 TRAMPLAWLS
-39 AAILAFS
+39 AAVLAFA
-46 VWELEPLR
+46 VWDLDVIR
-54 IAALSIQ
+54 IAALSVQ
-61 GFITAAGVLIIVFGA
+61 GFITAFGVLIIVFGA

-168 GFIPI
+168 GFKPI
-173 QNMAYSVLITINP
+173 QDIAYEALKVIDP
-186 NAINFDVFKHIGEF
+186 QAVPADVYNHIGEF
-200 ATLMHLP
+200 VSIMHLP

-219 MTRYFGK
+219 MTRFFGK

-233 FAVWKYCLMASV
+233 FAVWKYCIMASI
-245 CFGIPYLIIAWTLG
+245 CFGIPYIIIAWTLG

-268 LLGLGVLVFLTKKGI
+268 LLGLGVLVFLTKKGVC
-283 FVPKDVWVFESQ
+283 VPKDVWLFE
-295 DKWDREWSGSI
+295 DRTHWAADWSGTI
-306 HTEDVKEFKEHMS
+306 TAENVHEFKEHMS

-326 YILCGLFLVI
+326 YILCGLFLVL
-336 TRVPQFGLKAIVTD
+336 TRVPQFGLKSIITD
-350 PMFNIGLSNI
+350 PMFNVSMSNI
-360 LGVEGISSYI
+360 LGVEGVSSYI

-394 LKDDEIGSNKVSTAW
+394 MKDDEIGSNKVSRAW
-409 GTAIRKMT
+409 GTAIAKMK

-434 GTDATTVKELIY
+434 GTDATTVEALLY
-446 HGRGVSMPLAMAI
+446 NGRGVSMPLAMAI
-459 TISDF
+459 EISRL
-464 TGSAWPLL
+464 TGDSWALL

-489 SDLLFSNFQWDVAQ
+489 SDLLFANFQWDVAE
-503 TLNYNYWQS
+503 TLGYDYWQS
-512 IVILAAQGV
+512 IYILAAQGV

-546 EGAIIRRTFWPFL
+546 EGAIIRKTFWPFL
-559 IYGIPAG
+559 VYGIPTG
-566 IIAILLVN
+566 IIAFLLAM
-574 GLIL
+574 

>member
-1 MSYGFYALLAFI
+1 MSFGFYAVLAFI

-29 TRAMPIAWIS
+29 TRAMPLAWLS
-39 AAILAFS
+39 AAVLAFA
-46 VWELEPLR
+46 VWDLDVIR
-54 IAALSIQ
+54 IAALSVQ
-61 GFITAAGVLIIVFGA
+61 GFITAFGVLIIVFGA

-168 GFIPI
+168 GFKPI
-173 QNMAYSVLITINP
+173 QDIAYEALKVIDP
-186 NAINFDVFKHIGEF
+186 QAVPADVYNHIGEF
-200 ATLMHLP
+200 VSIMHLP

-219 MTRYFGK
+219 MTRFFGK

-233 FAVWKYCLMASV
+233 FAVWKYCIMASI

-283 FVPKDVWVFESQ
+283 CVPKDVWLFE
-295 DKWDREWSGSI
+295 DRTHWAADWSGTI
-306 HTEDVKEFKEHMS
+306 TAENVHEFKKHMS

-326 YILCGLFLVI
+326 YILCGLFLVL
-336 TRVPQFGLKAIVTD
+336 TRVPQFGLKSIITD
-350 PMFNIGLSNI
+350 PMFNVGLSNI
-360 LGVEGISSYI
+360 LGVEGVSSYI

-394 LKDDEIGSNKVSTAW
+394 MKDDEIGSNKVSRAW
-409 GTAIRKMT
+409 GTAIAKMK

-434 GTDATTVKELIY
+434 GTDATTVEALIY
-446 HGRGVSMPLAMAI
+446 NGRGVSMPLAMAI
-459 TISDF
+459 EISRL
-464 TGSAWPLL
+464 TGDSWALL

-489 SDLLFSNFQWDVAQ
+489 SDLLFANFQWDVAQ
-503 TLNYNYWQS
+503 TLGYDYWQS
-512 IVILAAQGV
+512 IYILAAQGV

-559 IYGIPAG
+559 VYGIPTG
-566 IIAILLVN
+566 IIAFLLAM
-574 GLIL
+574 

>member
-1 MSYGFYALLAFI
+1 MSFGFYAVLAFI

-29 TRAMPIAWIS
+29 TRAMPLAWLS
-39 AAILAFS
+39 AAVLAFA
-46 VWELEPLR
+46 VWDLDVIR
-54 IAALSIQ
+54 IAALSVQ
-61 GFITAAGVLIIVFGA
+61 GFITAFGVLIIVFGA

-168 GFIPI
+168 GFKPI
-173 QNMAYSVLITINP
+173 QDIAYEALKVIDP
-186 NAINFDVFKHIGEF
+186 QAVPADVYNHIGQF
-200 ATLMHLP
+200 VSVMHLP

-219 MTRYFGK
+219 MTRFFGK

-233 FAVWKYCLMASV
+233 FAVWKYCIMASV
-245 CFGIPYLIIAWTLG
+245 CFGIPYIAISWTLG

-268 LLGLGVLVFLTKKGI
+268 LLGLGVLVYLTKKGI
-283 FVPKDVWVFESQ
+283 CVPKDVWLFE
-295 DKWDREWSGSI
+295 DRTHWAADWSGTI
-306 HTEDVKEFKEHMS
+306 TAENVHEFKEHMS

-326 YILCGLFLVI
+326 YILCGLFLVL
-336 TRVPQFGLKAIVTD
+336 TRVPQFGLKSIITD
-350 PMFNIGLSNI
+350 PMFNVGLSNI
-360 LGVEGISSYI
+360 LGVEGVSSYI

-394 LKDDEIGSNKVSTAW
+394 MKDDEIGSNKVSRAW
-409 GTAIRKMT
+409 GTAIAKMK

-434 GTDATTVKELIY
+434 GTDATTVEALLY
-446 HGRGVSMPLAMAI
+446 NGRGVSMPLAMAI
-459 TISDF
+459 EISRL
-464 TGSAWPLL
+464 TGDSWALL

-489 SDLLFSNFQWDVAQ
+489 SDLLFANFQWDVAE
-503 TLNYNYWQS
+503 TLGYNYWQS
-512 IVILAAQGV
+512 IYILAAQGV

-546 EGAIIRRTFWPFL
+546 EGAIIRKTFWPFL
-559 IYGIPAG
+559 VYGIPTG
-566 IIAILLVN
+566 IIAFLLAM
-574 GLIL
+574 